1 MIILKS
7 FGYSIVGLLTF
18 IFLFF
23 FFLIYDKLKKIVKKN
38 KYADKTVAI
47 AINLFFIVILLFGF
61 CLIDMRFV
69 DPSDYKKGVVKYSN
83 IYRRRRNKKI
93 QAWR

>member
-23 FFLIYDKLKKIVKKN
+23 FFLIYDKLTKIVKKN
-38 KYADKTVAI
+38 KYIDKTVAI

-61 CLIDMRFV
+61 CSIGQAVCRFI
-69 DPSDYKKGVVKYSN
+69 GL
-83 IYRRRRNKKI
+83 
-93 QAWR
+93 

>member
-1 MIILKS
+1 
-7 FGYSIVGLLTF
+7 
-18 IFLFF
+18 
-23 FFLIYDKLKKIVKKN
+23 
-38 KYADKTVAI
+38 
-47 AINLFFIVILLFGF
+47 
-61 CLIDMRFV
+61 MRFV